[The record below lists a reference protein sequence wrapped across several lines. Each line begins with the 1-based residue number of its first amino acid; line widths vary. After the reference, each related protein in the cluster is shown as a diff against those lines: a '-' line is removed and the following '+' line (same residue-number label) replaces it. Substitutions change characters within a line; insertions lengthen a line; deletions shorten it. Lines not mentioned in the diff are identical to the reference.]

1 MQNRQLIIYMAAV
14 ACAVILSAC
23 SSSFGRIAKSNLEPD
38 LVTRVD
44 FPANAPT
51 ISQRY
56 LSPAT
61 HIGWH
66 RGFDMLVPYRT
77 PVLAA
82 ADGTVSVIRRSI
94 LYGNQIFIDH
104 GLSAPG
110 YALQTRYF
118 HLTQALV
125 EQGQLV
131 GRGELIAYSGST
143 GLLAAFLQHLHFE
156 VHRLSESD
164 PPIAIKVVD
173 PQRYWINGI
182 GRVTCFEINAI
193 YPAVPVALTYPVPC
207 NGGSWKH

>member
-23 SSSFGRIAKSNLEPD
+23 SSSFGRLAKSKLEPD

-44 FPANAPT
+44 LPANAPT

-82 ADGTVSVIRRSI
+82 ADGTVSVVRRSI

-125 EQGQLV
+125 E
-131 GRGELIAYSGST
+131 
-143 GLLAAFLQHLHFE
+143 
-156 VHRLSESD
+156 
-164 PPIAIKVVD
+164 
-173 PQRYWINGI
+173 
-182 GRVTCFEINAI
+182 
-193 YPAVPVALTYPVPC
+193 
-207 NGGSWKH
+207 